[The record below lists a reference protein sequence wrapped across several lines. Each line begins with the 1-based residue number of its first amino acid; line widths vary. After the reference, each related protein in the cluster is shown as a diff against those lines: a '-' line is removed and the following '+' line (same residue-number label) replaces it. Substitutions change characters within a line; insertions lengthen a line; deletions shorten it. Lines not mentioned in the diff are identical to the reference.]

1 MMKSHAFVRENLT
14 RAMKYNKHTGM
25 CIYQHYW
32 MFRYDFSFYHQINLH
47 GILGKYITTMRVTII
62 Y

>member
-25 CIYQHYW
+25 CIYKHYW
-32 MFRYDFSFYHQINLH
+32 MFRYDLSFYLH
-47 GILGKYITTMRVTII
+47 SFYL
-62 Y
+62 